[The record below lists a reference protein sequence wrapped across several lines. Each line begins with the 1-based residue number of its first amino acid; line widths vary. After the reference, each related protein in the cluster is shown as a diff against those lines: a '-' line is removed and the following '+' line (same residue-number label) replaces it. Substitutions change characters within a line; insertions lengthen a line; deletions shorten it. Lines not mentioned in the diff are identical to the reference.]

1 MWVGSGVIA
10 NIPRHEG
17 CGGEGRAASLE
28 AVNAPASQADRL
40 NTALSGRYRIERELG
55 AGGMATVYLA
65 EDLKHD
71 RKVAIKVL
79 KPELAAV
86 LGAERF
92 VVEIKTTASMSHPH
106 ILPLFNSGTVDGF
119 LFYVMPYIQGETI
132 REKLNRETQFGVD
145 EAVRIAR
152 EVADAL
158 DYAHRHGVIHRDIK
172 PENILLHDGRAMV
185 MDFGIALAVSAAAGG
200 RMTETGLS
208 LGTPHYMSPEQA
220 TAEKEISPRSDIY
233 SLASVLYEML
243 AGQPPHVGGSAQQ
256 VIMKII
262 TETAAPVSAMRRNAP
277 PNVAAALSRALEKL
291 PADRFES
298 AKAFGD
304 ALTAAHFT
312 HGVPA
317 AASRPRAGV
326 QASRPLMLGAIGMA
340 VAGVA
345 FGAWGWTRDG
355 GSELAPIVP
364 LTLDLPH
371 ARPDLGR
378 FAVSHDGSR
387 FAFATDEGI
396 VVRDSGRREYQ
407 LLSGTDGG
415 ESPSFSPDGKWI
427 AFQIR
432 GHLRK
437 MSLSGG
443 ASAALIPNDSLLA
456 GRVRWGLDNSIVFE
470 AGERMYVLAA
480 SGVLRQLSKA
490 DRGQA
495 PRLMPDGSGV
505 FYLDTRTGSRL
516 MYYDLAADTAFTLIE
531 DSSEGMYLPSGHLLY
546 TATGGGLFAVRFD
559 PRKRAVAGTPIPV
572 VPDIQPNGGIAPFE
586 VTQNGTL
593 VYRAGLDP
601 EYLIVVREPSG
612 RLDSLPM
619 APKILSY
626 LRVSPDGRRLAI
638 TVGSARGSNRYVG
651 LYDLGLGS
659 LTRFTQEGGGHAP
672 VWSPDGARLAFTAD
686 LPGGDAEDL
695 FVQPVDRSAQSVR
708 LFKAPNDQ
716 HSSGWPTDSM
726 LVFSS
731 QSAPGMLGG
740 SMIATGGGAATIQ
753 IANPATTGEA
763 PRNYLKAEW
772 AQLDAAISPDGK
784 WAAYT
789 SAESGTPEIFV
800 RRFPVADAAGVVK
813 ISSGGGQRS
822 RWSGDGRSIY
832 YQSLDGNS
840 VRSVPVTTGAT
851 TVPGSSTTVMTLP
864 GMGNAW
870 DVSWKTGKIYASQ
883 AFGGDPA
890 RIVVMQ
896 NWLEAFRRA
905 NAAK

>member
-1 MWVGSGVIA
+1 VD
-10 NIPRHEG
+10 
-17 CGGEGRAASLE
+17 
-28 AVNAPASQADRL
+28 APASQTDRL
-40 NTALSGRYRIERELG
+40 NSALAGRYRIERELG

-92 VVEIKTTASMSHPH
+92 VVEIKTTAAMSHPH
-106 ILPLFNSGTVDGF
+106 ILPLFDSGTVDGF

-132 REKLNRETQFGVD
+132 REKLNRETQFG
-145 EAVRIAR
+145 
-152 EVADAL
+152 VADAL

-262 TETAAPVSAMRRNAP
+262 TETATPVSAMRKNAP
-277 PNVAAALSRALEKL
+277 ANVVAALARALEKL

-298 AKAFGD
+298 AKTFGD
-304 ALTAAHFT
+304 ALNAMHFT

-317 AASRPRAGV
+317 ASTRQGV
-326 QASRPLMLGAIGMA
+326 GIQRHRSALFGAIA
-340 VAGVA
+340 IALAGVA
-345 FGAWGWTRDG
+345 FGAWGWTRSA
-355 GSELAPIVP
+355 GSEPTPIIP
-364 LTLDLPH
+364 LTLDLPN

-378 FAVSHDGSR
+378 FAVAHDGSR

-443 ASAALIPNDSLLA
+443 ASASVIPNDSLLV
-456 GRVRWGLDNSIVFE
+456 GRARWGQDGTIAFE
-470 AGERMYVLAA
+470 SGEQLYVVSPSGSLRKLA
-480 SGVLRQLSKA
+480 KA
-490 DRGQA
+490 DRAQA

-505 FYLDTRTGSRL
+505 FYVDTRSGSRL
-516 MYYDLAADTAFTLIE
+516 MYYDLAADTSFMLIE
-531 DSSEGMYLPSGHLLY
+531 ESSEGMYVPTGHLLY
-546 TATGGGLFAVRFD
+546 ASTAGGLFAVRFD
-559 PRKRAVAGTPIPV
+559 PRKRAISGTPIPV
-572 VPDIQPNGGIAPFE
+572 IPDMQPNGGIAPFD
-586 VTQNGTL
+586 VTRNGVL
-593 VYRAGLDP
+593 VFRAGIDP
-601 EYLIVVREPSG
+601 EYVIVVRDASG

-626 LRVSPDGRRLAI
+626 IRVSPDGRQLAI
-638 TVGSARGSNRYVG
+638 TVGSARGVNRYVG
-651 LYDLGLGS
+651 IYDLGFGG
-659 LTRFTQEGGGHAP
+659 LTRFTQEGGGHSP
-672 VWSPDGARLAFTAD
+672 VWSPDGSQLVFTAD

-695 FVQPVDRSAQSVR
+695 FVQPVDRSAQAVR
-708 LFKAPNDQ
+708 LFKSPNDQ
-716 HSSGWPTDSM
+716 HSSAWPSDSM
-726 LVFSS
+726 IVFSS

-740 SMIATGGGAATIQ
+740 SSIASGGTSASILL
-753 IANPATTGEA
+753 ANPRTPGAEA
-763 PRNYLKAEW
+763 RPYLKAEW
-772 AQLDAAISPDGK
+772 GQLDAAISPDGK

-789 SAESGTPEIFV
+789 SMESGTPEVFV
-800 RRFPVADAAGVVK
+800 RRFPTADAAGVVK
-813 ISSGGGQRS
+813 VSTGGGQRA
-822 RWSGDGRSIY
+822 RWSGNGRTIY
-832 YQSLDGNS
+832 YQTLNGNE
-840 VRSVPVTTGAT
+840 VRGVSVTTGAT
-851 TVPGSSTTVMTLP
+851 LVPGAPVTVMTLP
-864 GMGNAW
+864 GMGTAW
-870 DVSWKTGKIYASQ
+870 DVGWKSGKIYATQ

-890 RIVVMQ
+890 RIIVMQ
-896 NWLEAFRRA
+896 NWLEEFRRSE
-905 NAAK
+905 AARK